1 MRPTEK
7 DIQLRMWELKHF
19 DRKLPTASKAQLNRH
34 LAYQRVY
41 AVADRAKETIELLA
55 GVVIAQFIAI
65 IVILALFL

>member
-41 AVADRAKETIELLA
+41 AVADRAKEAIELLA
-55 GVVIAQFIAI
+55 GVVVAQFVAI
-65 IVILALFL
+65 IVILTLFL